1 VKMRAETERLRR
13 RTRSLPSTERL
24 STFVKIKTAKGSL
37 RTLASER
44 GVCTRPARKAARMAS
59 IGREILGD
67 HYNDEYLTYEEMRGR
82 GLKVVTE
89 KGEAVP
95 TDELQGKIFRIV
107 DKDDASG
114 YVVSSM
120 ETTGTATVLCYLQ
133 AS

>member
-1 VKMRAETERLRR
+1 
-13 RTRSLPSTERL
+13 
-24 STFVKIKTAKGSL
+24 
-37 RTLASER
+37 
-44 GVCTRPARKAARMAS
+44 MAS

-67 HYNDEYLTYEEMRGR
+67 HYNDEYLTYEEIRGR

-89 KGEAVP
+89 KGEAVS

-120 ETTGTATVLCYLQ
+120 ETTGTATVLSYLQ